1 LIQPDAHGSLPLH
14 EATEN
19 SSIQGFKMVFGYG
32 IRYYPEKKGISI
44 LFKKKDSINGDTPFQ
59 LACGNFGYE
68 EVMKILEDTLST
80 RLALTT
86 PINVEEALI
95 MAAID
100 ENIHL
105 DCVYFLV
112 RRQPDILQKLL
123 SQSSPSPSP
132 SPSTSVVSSSNNDN
146 KNNRD
151 DDDDDDDNDDDND
164 SLPKKGRKRKR
175 RNIKIFYYNTSRRRG
190 QKTPQ

>member
-105 DCVYFLV
+105 DCVYFLE

-123 SQSSPSPSP
+123 SQSSPSTP
-132 SPSTSVVSSSNNDN
+132 VDSSSNIDN
-146 KNNRD
+146 SNNRD
-151 DDDDDDDNDDDND
+151 DDDNDDGD
-164 SLPKKGRKRKR
+164 SPSKKGRKRKR
-175 RNIKIFYYNTSRRRG
+175 RNIKEINYNTSRRR
-190 QKTPQ
+190 QKTPR